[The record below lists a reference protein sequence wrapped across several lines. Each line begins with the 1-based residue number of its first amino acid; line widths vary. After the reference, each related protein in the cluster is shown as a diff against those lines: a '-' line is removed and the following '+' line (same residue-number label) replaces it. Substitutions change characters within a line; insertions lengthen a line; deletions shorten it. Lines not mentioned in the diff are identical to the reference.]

1 MFVVLDAVAGSAGEV
16 LVAMRWWWWCVSV
29 CGSGCGGGSG
39 GEVLVVMR
47 WWCVSECES
56 GCGGGSGGEVLV
68 VMRLWWWCV
77 SVFVGL
83 DVVAAVVVRCW

>member
-1 MFVVLDAVAGSAGEV
+1 M
-16 LVAMRWWWWCVSV
+16 CKCV

-47 WWCVSECES
+47 WWCVS
-56 GCGGGSGGEVLV
+56 
-68 VMRLWWWCV
+68 
-77 SVFVGL
+77 VFVGL